1 MMTTMPTWEGFM
13 LPTIE
18 VLSDGVVRHWREF
31 QPLVA
36 ERAGLTA
43 EQKAEMLPSGGQL
56 KYQNRIGW
64 AVSYLAN
71 IGALERPKRG
81 HYRATDAGRDLVA
94 LFPGGMRER
103 ELKALGAD
111 PMSRIRAY
119 EATTSRSKTAE
130 PVAVVED
137 SSMTPLEQVRNGVE
151 RINDDVAAELLE
163 RLQGKE
169 PAFFEQAVV
178 DLLLAMGYGGS
189 TGSGSVTQISNDGGI
204 DGVIDQ
210 DILGLSRV
218 YIQAKRYAD
227 GNVVGRPD
235 LQAFVGALSGKADSG
250 VFITTSRFSDGAS
263 HYAASIP
270 TRIILIDG
278 KRLTSLMIR
287 FGVGVQ
293 DREVVKIVEIDED
306 FFA

>member
-1 MMTTMPTWEGFM
+1 MTDMPTWEEFM
-13 LPTIE
+13 IPTLQ
-18 VLSDGVVRHWREF
+18 VLGDGVVRHWREF

-36 ERAGLTA
+36 DKANLTD
-43 EQKAEMLPSGGQL
+43 EQKIEMLPSGNQL

-64 AVSYLAN
+64 GVSFLTN
-71 IGALERPKRG
+71 VGALERPKRG
-81 HYRATDAGRDLVA
+81 LYQITSAGKQLVQ
-94 LFPGGMRER
+94 LFPNGAKER
-103 ELKALGAD
+103 DIKALGED
-111 PMSRIRAY
+111 SNSPIRVYQSTGPRAKTVETAVGA
-119 EATTSRSKTAE
+119 EA
-130 PVAVVED
+130 
-137 SSMTPLEQVRNGVE
+137 SSMTPIEQVQSGIE
-151 RINDDVAAELLE
+151 RIHEETATELLE

-169 PAFFEQAVV
+169 PGFFEQAVV
-178 DLLLAMGYGGS
+178 ELLLAMGYGGT
-189 TGSGSVTQISNDGGI
+189 TGTGNVTQLSNDGGI

-210 DILGLSRV
+210 DILGLNRV

-250 VFITTSRFSDGAS
+250 VFITTSRFSDGAQM
-263 HYAASIP
+263 YAENVP

-287 FGVGVQ
+287 YSVGVQ
-293 DREVVKIVEIDED
+293 VRETYKVVEIDED